1 MKLKEVKM
9 QNVLALIVI
18 ILCFGYFYY
27 ISSARFPINLL
38 KDISDL
44 KIAMITMVT
53 AIISYYFGSSK
64 SKQEAQ
70 VQIENYNPTKP
81 KKMIT
86 GYYIDL
92 PTGSNSIG
100 VNGEEEVPLST
111 YTAGMVTAETDTHY
125 GLVEWDNSTAIVSA
139 MVNGNPVE
147 VQTLIGG
154 HHPVARPK

>member
-27 ISSARFPINLL
+27 ISSARFPVNLL

-64 SKQEAQ
+64 KQDAAI
-70 VQIENYNPTKP
+70 IEQSQKP
-81 KKMIT
+81 KRMIT

-92 PTGSNSIG
+92 PTGASSIK
-100 VNGEEEVPLST
+100 VNEEDEVALDQ
-111 YTAGMVTAETDTHY
+111 YTGGTITPETETHY
-125 GLVEWDNSTAIVSA
+125 GLVEWGASPAITSVYI
-139 MVNGNPVE
+139 NGNPVQVE
-147 VQTLIGG
+147 TLIAG

>member
-1 MKLKEVKM
+1 MMKLKEVKM

-27 ISSARFPINLL
+27 ISSARFPVNLL

-64 SKQEAQ
+64 KQDAAIIE
-70 VQIENYNPTKP
+70 QIQKP
-81 KKMIT
+81 KKMEPIT

-92 PTGSNSIG
+92 PTGSNSIA
-100 VNGEEEVPLST
+100 VNGGEDTPLASYTDGIVTPET
-111 YTAGMVTAETDTHY
+111 YTHY
-125 GLVEWDNSTAIVSA
+125 GLVEWGNTVEITSVVI
-139 MVNGNPVE
+139 NGNIPVDVE
-147 VQTLIGG
+147 TLIAG